1 MTHEIDLEKITFF
14 FCLQS
19 TMSLNVSAMSWV
31 MCDDDDDDDDDE
43 AQQNKALQKNP
54 EKLIIEKKPT
64 TVIYKR
70 TTLSA
75 KATSSL

>member
-19 TMSLNVSAMSWV
+19 TMSLSVSAMSWV
-31 MCDDDDDDDDDE
+31 MCDDDDDDDDDDV
-43 AQQNKALQKNP
+43 
-54 EKLIIEKKPT
+54 KK

>member
-31 MCDDDDDDDDDE
+31 MCDDDDDDDDNPKPYTDE
-43 AQQNKALQKNP
+43 S
-54 EKLIIEKKPT
+54 KKCC
-64 TVIYKR
+64 VKKISDK
-70 TTLSA
+70 S
-75 KATSSL
+75 

>member
-43 AQQNKALQKNP
+43 NP
-54 EKLIIEKKPT
+54 KP
-64 TVIYKR
+64 
-70 TTLSA
+70 
-75 KATSSL
+75 

>member
-31 MCDDDDDDDDDE
+31 MCDDDDDDE
-43 AQQNKALQKNP
+43 ALIQNKALQKNP

-64 TVIYKR
+64 TTVIYKR

>member
-31 MCDDDDDDDDDE
+31 MCDDDDDDDVKKISDE
-43 AQQNKALQKNP
+43 LIKLYRKILKN
-54 EKLIIEKKPT
+54 
-64 TVIYKR
+64 
-70 TTLSA
+70 
-75 KATSSL
+75 

>member
-31 MCDDDDDDDDDE
+31 MCDDDDDDE
-43 AQQNKALQKNP
+43 ALIQNKALQKNP

>member
-31 MCDDDDDDDDDE
+31 MCDDDEDEDDDY
-43 AQQNKALQKNP
+43 KTPNP
-54 EKLIIEKKPT
+54 ESKKCC
-64 TVIYKR
+64 VKKISDK
-70 TTLSA
+70 SN
-75 KATSSL
+75 KNQQQQ